1 MHIDKLARDA
11 HAHRRPCLPFKNA
24 RSAFKAFLQ
33 VRCPAPSDKILLPCY
48 IGWSPREGSGVFDP
62 VAELGLEHR
71 FYRMDERLTIDLE
84 HLRRCFKTDRIK
96 LLVIIHYFGYVD
108 PGYREAVAL
117 AREHGALVLED
128 EAHALFTDLVGGVA
142 GRLGDAA
149 IFSLHKML
157 PVESGGMLLLN
168 GDRGHENDG
177 IRQDHGCTVLPWE
190 FDLPAIARVRV
201 ANAHQLAD
209 LLAPHRELVEPLREE
224 LLPGVIPQTLPVIIR
239 KGSRD
244 RIYQTMNAAGF
255 GVVTL
260 YHTLIDRI
268 GPQEYPEAHRLSR
281 RILNLPLH
289 QDADREMLV
298 RMTERLM
305 ECIRESAT
313 EEG

>member
-1 MHIDKLARDA
+1 MHIDKLARDP
-11 HAHRRPCLPFKNA
+11 HANRRPCFHFKNA

-33 VRCPAPSDKILLPCY
+33 AHCPAPSDKVLLPCY
-48 IGWSPREGSGVFDP
+48 IGWSSREGSGVFDP

-71 FYRMDERLTIDLE
+71 LYRMDERLTIDLE
-84 HLRRCFKTDRIK
+84 HLRRCFSTGNIK

-108 PGYREAVAL
+108 PGYREAVAM

-168 GDRGHENDG
+168 GERGIENVG
-177 IRQDHGCTVLPWE
+177 IRQDETGLVLPWE
-190 FDLPAIARVRV
+190 FDLPAIARKRV
-201 ANAHQLAD
+201 ANAHQLAG
-209 LLAPHRELVEPLREE
+209 LLDPHRELVEPLREGPS
-224 LLPGVIPQTLPVIIR
+224 PGETPQTLPVIIR

-244 RIYQTMNAAGF
+244 RIYQMMNAAGF

-268 GPQEYPEAHRLSR
+268 DPENFPEAHRLSR

-305 ECIRESAT
+305 ECIRESAM
-313 EEG
+313 EED